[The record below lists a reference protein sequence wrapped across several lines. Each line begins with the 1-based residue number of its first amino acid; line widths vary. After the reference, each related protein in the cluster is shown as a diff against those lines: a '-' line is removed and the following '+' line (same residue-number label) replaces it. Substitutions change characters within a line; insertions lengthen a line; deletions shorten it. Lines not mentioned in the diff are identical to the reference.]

1 MTNNDDKDFW
11 ILSLSGGGYRGLFT
25 ATVLAEMQ
33 KRIDG
38 PLADKFDL
46 IAGTSVGSI
55 LAAALAKGVS
65 ATELPGLFLTHG
77 PDIFNGCWKQLPI
90 LKAFNLGFFAS
101 RYAAKGMKDV
111 LSNDELLGDTC
122 FKDLR
127 RRLLIPTVNLT
138 KGSAQ
143 FFKTQHCADYRYDG
157 DIPLIDAV
165 MASAAAPSYFPV
177 HRFNQSRYADGG
189 LIANSPA
196 FVAFHEAHYKLKI
209 PIDRIHVI
217 SIGTMNKSVTIDPR
231 SPLSIGLITGAGR
244 YFWKGWRQRVFEV
257 TLAAQEQLSE
267 DMLSH
272 VNSGRV
278 LRIDVPLE
286 NDQAKVVSL
295 DSVSALAN
303 EVLEGQAREATKSLL
318 TGDLYERWKNH
329 SAMQP
334 EFFNQG

>member
-1 MTNNDDKDFW
+1 MPQDAEFCTLGLQMTNNNGKDFW

-65 ATELPGLFLTHG
+65 AIELPGLFLTHG
-77 PDIFNGCWKQLPI
+77 PDIFNGCWKQLPV

-111 LSNDELLGDTC
+111 LSNDELLGNTC

-143 FFKTQHCADYRYDG
+143 FFKTQHCAEYRYDG

-209 PIDRIHVI
+209 PIDRN
-217 SIGTMNKSVTIDPR
+217 T
-231 SPLSIGLITGAGR
+231 
-244 YFWKGWRQRVFEV
+244 
-257 TLAAQEQLSE
+257 
-267 DMLSH
+267 
-272 VNSGRV
+272 GRV

-318 TGDLYERWKNH
+318 SGDLYERWKNH
-329 SAMQP
+329 SATQP